1 MAKVIKEED
10 FNEIIYKEK
19 IKLYEIE
26 NTEIQYILNQYWKK
40 NGIKKPE
47 FPNIREEI
55 NYIINNPQNP
65 IKRKLKNGFQRLRG
79 K

>member
-26 NTEIQYILNQYWKK
+26 NSEIQYILKQYWKR
-40 NGIKKPE
+40 NKKKRPE

-55 NYIINNPQNP
+55 NYIVNQSQNP
-65 IKRKLKNGFQRLRG
+65 IKRKLKSGFQRLRG